1 MLEDRP
7 PLVQFHLVVVVS
19 LVVAVV
25 AVAAVVILHHYPLPQ
40 LPLSSCFFLH
50 VSGPQDFWT
59 YCFSLRLLA
68 FHR

>member
-25 AVAAVVILHHYPLPQ
+25 AAVAAAAVAVSLHHYPLPQ
-40 LPLSSCFFLH
+40 LPSSSHFFLH
-50 VSGPQDFWT
+50 VSDPLDF
-59 YCFSLRLLA
+59 
-68 FHR
+68 